1 MGGGRMMGTIK
12 IITRENKKDNVTEF
26 VFTYLDKT
34 DVSELIRYIQDAI
47 YEHNKLMEIAYKH
60 QYTLKKLS
68 EDD

>member
-1 MGGGRMMGTIK
+1 MIKMMGTIK

-47 YEHNKLMEIAYKH
+47 DEHNKLMEIAYKH
-60 QYTLKKLS
+60 RYTLNKLS